1 MEMNFTKSYL
11 TEVFPLNA
19 VIDGAIVSKKGD
31 VTFAW
36 KLGLPAI
43 TTQGESAYDAMI
55 GRLSAAIRNL
65 PPYTIVHKQ
74 DSFNYRKYQAGTPSG
89 FLADS
94 YERHFDGRPYLCHE
108 CRIFLTFSSK
118 DAMWHSPLS
127 SSLFGIKP
135 FVKDKTAI
143 GGLFS
148 KAREFQTFL
157 SQCPGLS
164 VTPIAEDEL
173 TGDESH
179 PGLIQRYMM
188 LGRDDNQLSGI
199 MLEPDSVKVFDRKMI
214 CYSVSDAD
222 QMPSSIPSVLEDR
235 QLASA
240 NTRVETGLGSVFGL
254 RLNCEHVVNQYIAVL
269 PQASILRSIDSKR
282 KKMKSGGIQSV
293 DNRRNSDE
301 MTEVLEAANGG
312 SVRFVKSHINVMAWT
327 DDSDTDELKG
337 IIGSALSDMGI
348 NGVYNNFNTPV
359 LYFAGI
365 PGAESELSR
374 DDYMTVELESALC
387 PWIWDTFESPVDG
400 GRFKVCDRF
409 RNVPI
414 ALDMGE
420 VAMQAGLIDN
430 FNGFI
435 LGPSGSGKSYFTN
448 FFLRQSYDAGNSIF
462 VVDIGDS
469 YEGLCKV
476 INEESRGK
484 DGIYNVYD
492 GNHPLSLNPF
502 VGYTE
507 RVDGKNASL
516 QYLEGLFK
524 TIWVPERGWNKSNSS
539 VLTSVLTSFMEK
551 CRKDKLEIPTF
562 DMFRNYVGGDLK
574 KAIDKGSFKCGGSPV
589 GKDDF
594 DCENFSKAMF
604 PFSSEGTYPLL
615 LNNPEPVDHSDC
627 RFVVYELSSVCNDEL
642 ILSVVTSTIMHDFER
657 MMRRKKGFKMLVID
671 EAWKAISNETMSPK
685 LMELWRTARK
695 HSAAAVVVTQDV
707 ADIRDN
713 DVIKTVI
720 VNNSA
725 VKILLDH
732 SNSQNSFGVVQE
744 TLGLSAIETSLALS
758 VRRHGLNP
766 RYRYREAFISLGGRK
781 SGVYGIE
788 TSPEEQVAY
797 QSAKEAKAVF
807 LQNVE
812 RYGSAV
818 KAINET
824 LK

>member
-11 TEVFPLNA
+11 TEVFPLNG

-282 KKMKSGGIQSV
+282 KKMKSGGIQ
-293 DNRRNSDE
+293 
-301 MTEVLEAANGG
+301 
-312 SVRFVKSHINVMAWT
+312 
-327 DDSDTDELKG
+327 
-337 IIGSALSDMGI
+337 
-348 NGVYNNFNTPV
+348 
-359 LYFAGI
+359 
-365 PGAESELSR
+365 
-374 DDYMTVELESALC
+374 
-387 PWIWDTFESPVDG
+387 
-400 GRFKVCDRF
+400 
-409 RNVPI
+409 
-414 ALDMGE
+414 
-420 VAMQAGLIDN
+420 
-430 FNGFI
+430 
-435 LGPSGSGKSYFTN
+435 
-448 FFLRQSYDAGNSIF
+448 
-462 VVDIGDS
+462 
-469 YEGLCKV
+469 
-476 INEESRGK
+476 
-484 DGIYNVYD
+484 
-492 GNHPLSLNPF
+492 
-502 VGYTE
+502 
-507 RVDGKNASL
+507 
-516 QYLEGLFK
+516 
-524 TIWVPERGWNKSNSS
+524 
-539 VLTSVLTSFMEK
+539 
-551 CRKDKLEIPTF
+551 
-562 DMFRNYVGGDLK
+562 
-574 KAIDKGSFKCGGSPV
+574 
-589 GKDDF
+589 
-594 DCENFSKAMF
+594 
-604 PFSSEGTYPLL
+604 
-615 LNNPEPVDHSDC
+615 
-627 RFVVYELSSVCNDEL
+627 
-642 ILSVVTSTIMHDFER
+642 
-657 MMRRKKGFKMLVID
+657 
-671 EAWKAISNETMSPK
+671 
-685 LMELWRTARK
+685 
-695 HSAAAVVVTQDV
+695 
-707 ADIRDN
+707 
-713 DVIKTVI
+713 
-720 VNNSA
+720 
-725 VKILLDH
+725 
-732 SNSQNSFGVVQE
+732 
-744 TLGLSAIETSLALS
+744 
-758 VRRHGLNP
+758 
-766 RYRYREAFISLGGRK
+766 
-781 SGVYGIE
+781 
-788 TSPEEQVAY
+788 
-797 QSAKEAKAVF
+797 
-807 LQNVE
+807 
-812 RYGSAV
+812 
-818 KAINET
+818 
-824 LK
+824 